1 MPSVSVWM
9 IRLSLV
15 YLLMGITLGVLL
27 LINKAILISPELM
40 LLLPVHIELLIFGWI
55 IQFTLGTAYWILP
68 RYLISKDRGSSALA
82 LLMPV
87 FLNTGIWM
95 VLVSNAGE
103 QMNFLALYGRI
114 AELLAVLFFVILH
127 WNRVGALK
135 KAA

>member
-114 AELLAVLFFVILH
+114 AALLAVLFFVILH

>member
-82 LLMPV
+82 LLMPI
-87 FLNTGIWM
+87 FLNIGIWM